1 MHVLAP
7 MKFRLAYLLLL
18 LFAFSC
24 GRGNPAL
31 RSAERVIEDHPD
43 SALYILDGV
52 SRVDL
57 ASEREK
63 AEYDFLSAEAFYR
76 TYYFLDDASEAAL
89 ERACLY
95 FEANGPA
102 VERMRA
108 WELMGTIQTA
118 VGRYGSG
125 MVSFRKAGAV
135 ARDIER
141 SRSRLGMLALLVA
154 GVLATLVLY
163 FWARKIQTERLLAEK
178 QAENE
183 RYLSAAEDLQSKL
196 SALKADRPRMG
207 GIDTLDR
214 LCEQYYVFEG
224 TSNLQPR
231 ILNEVKA
238 IVEGLRSDTKTQK
251 NLEQALDERAGGV
264 MKRLRGTSSCTSSP
278 PPASPPPPSPP
289 SWRKTNPTSTTASI
303 ASRSASRPPPR
314 PTARTSWRV
323 WRNRG
328 SYGIAVIL
336 SALSDHL

>member
-1 MHVLAP
+1 MRFLHVLAP
-7 MKFRLAYLLLL
+7 MKFRPAYLFLL

-24 GRGNPAL
+24 GKGNPAL

-102 VERMRA
+102 
-108 WELMGTIQTA
+108 
-118 VGRYGSG
+118 
-125 MVSFRKAGAV
+125 VSFRKAGAV

-264 MKRLRGTSSCTSSP
+264 MKRLRAAFPKWKDEDFLLYLFTASGFSATTISTLLEKDKPYVYNRLYRLKERIKASSSP
-278 PPASPPPPSPP
+278 DSEDFLACLE
-289 SWRKTNPTSTTASI
+289 K
-303 ASRSASRPPPR
+303 
-314 PTARTSWRV
+314 
-323 WRNRG
+323 
-328 SYGIAVIL
+328 
-336 SALSDHL
+336 

>member
-18 LFAFSC
+18 FFAFSC

-31 RSAERVIEDHPD
+31 RQAERVIEDHPD
-43 SALYILDGV
+43 SALYILDGI

-264 MKRLRGTSSCTSSP
+264 MKPP

-289 SWRKTNPTSTTASI
+289 SWRKTNPTSTTAST
-303 ASRSASRPPPR
+303 ASRSASKPPPR
-314 PTARTSWRV
+314 PTARISWRA
-323 WRNRG
+323 WRNKKSETLRPRFRLSTLAPLPGTRPLRG
-328 SYGIAVIL
+328 
-336 SALSDHL
+336 

>member
-7 MKFRLAYLLLL
+7 MIFRLAYLLLL

-31 RSAERVIEDHPD
+31 RTAERVIEDHPD
-43 SALYILDGV
+43 SALYILDGI

-264 MKRLRGTSSCTSSP
+264 MKRLRAAFPKWKDEDFLLYLFTASGFSATTISTLLEKDKPYVYNRLYRLKERIKASSSP
-278 PPASPPPPSPP
+278 DSEDFLACLE
-289 SWRKTNPTSTTASI
+289 K
-303 ASRSASRPPPR
+303 
-314 PTARTSWRV
+314 
-323 WRNRG
+323 
-328 SYGIAVIL
+328 
-336 SALSDHL
+336 

>member
-43 SALYILDGV
+43 SALYILDGI

-76 TYYFLDDASEAAL
+76 TYYFLDDASEASL

-118 VGRYGSG
+118 VGPRAPRRGRPG
-125 MVSFRKAGAV
+125 DAGTLFLGPEDPDGTPPGGKAGRERTLPVRRGGPAV
-135 ARDIER
+135 Q
-141 SRSRLGMLALLVA
+141 
-154 GVLATLVLY
+154 TL
-163 FWARKIQTERLLAEK
+163 
-178 QAENE
+178 
-183 RYLSAAEDLQSKL
+183 
-196 SALKADRPRMG
+196 RPQG
-207 GIDTLDR
+207 G
-214 LCEQYYVFEG
+214 
-224 TSNLQPR
+224 
-231 ILNEVKA
+231 
-238 IVEGLRSDTKTQK
+238 
-251 NLEQALDERAGGV
+251 
-264 MKRLRGTSSCTSSP
+264 
-278 PPASPPPPSPP
+278 PPADGRDRHPGPPV
-289 SWRKTNPTSTTASI
+289 R
-303 ASRSASRPPPR
+303 
-314 PTARTSWRV
+314 
-323 WRNRG
+323 
-328 SYGIAVIL
+328 AVL
-336 SALSDHL
+336 CL

>member
-1 MHVLAP
+1 
-7 MKFRLAYLLLL
+7 MKFRLAYLFLLF
-18 LFAFSC
+18 FAFSC

-43 SALYILDGV
+43 SALYILDGI

-76 TYYFLDDASEAAL
+76 TYFFLDDASEAAL

-95 FEANGPA
+95 FEENGPA
-102 VERMRA
+102 VERLRA

-141 SRSRLGMLALLVA
+141 SRSRLGMFALLVA

-163 FWARKIQTERLLAEK
+163 FWARKI
-178 QAENE
+178 
-183 RYLSAAEDLQSKL
+183 SAAEDLQSKL

-231 ILNEVKA
+231 ILGEVKA
-238 IVEGLRSDTKTQK
+238 IVEGLRSDTKVQK

-264 MKRLRGTSSCTSSP
+264 MKRLRAAFPKWKDEDFLLYLFTASGFSATTISTLLEKDKPYVYNRLYRLKERIKASSSP
-278 PPASPPPPSPP
+278 DSEDFLACLE
-289 SWRKTNPTSTTASI
+289 K
-303 ASRSASRPPPR
+303 
-314 PTARTSWRV
+314 
-323 WRNRG
+323 
-328 SYGIAVIL
+328 
-336 SALSDHL
+336 

>member
-1 MHVLAP
+1 MRLYP
-7 MKFRLAYLLLL
+7 MKFRPAYLLLL

-154 GVLATLVLY
+154 AISGPGRSRRSVSSRKSRRRTSATCPPRRTCSPS
-163 FWARKIQTERLLAEK
+163 FPPSRRTGRAWAESTRWTAC
-178 QAENE
+178 A
-183 RYLSAAEDLQSKL
+183 SSTM
-196 SALKADRPRMG
+196 S
-207 GIDTLDR
+207 
-214 LCEQYYVFEG
+214 
-224 TSNLQPR
+224 
-231 ILNEVKA
+231 
-238 IVEGLRSDTKTQK
+238 LR
-251 NLEQALDERAGGV
+251 EPP
-264 MKRLRGTSSCTSSP
+264 TSSRASS
-278 PPASPPPPSPP
+278 
-289 SWRKTNPTSTTASI
+289 
-303 ASRSASRPPPR
+303 
-314 PTARTSWRV
+314 AR
-323 WRNRG
+323 
-328 SYGIAVIL
+328 
-336 SALSDHL
+336 